1 MNWSTVRKFLAA
13 WGGVLIGHV
22 SAGTGAA
29 YRTKLLDR
37 MKSPTASDD
46 YTEPAT
52 QDNASRGPSLRYLIV
67 SNVKITLLG
76 ALIFIILW
84 VALELL
90 FPRLVRAESTMA
102 QAAGAVAEG
111 ATYPLATTI
120 ISMDRDKGGTVKWT
134 VRPRGTSLTPPDCR
148 IEAAESVGVAV
159 NAPPGVDFEF
169 VYGDAVEFY
178 QETLAVKIARILDI
192 VRAPEAAMD
201 QMGMKLYDVDALPAH
216 GYKMLLEGVE
226 PTQQPGA
233 MSAGG
238 EESEQRHQPILAFVT
253 AADTTPP
260 METSSWHE
268 LAGKAGEFDF
278 IGAPVQW
285 NIGVEDLLRYKAAE
299 PGLAEM
305 FECAGVSP
313 TNLVKGA
320 MHAVIA
326 SAEGMITEDTTM
338 DADWLAASEDTKM
351 YLAVMSRAIA
361 LENEIEGLD
370 PIRTVSF
377 RSAWDEAL
385 GQQWQAGI
393 KEEAQE
399 SIE

>member
-1 MNWSTVRKFLAA
+1 
-13 WGGVLIGHV
+13 
-22 SAGTGAA
+22 
-29 YRTKLLDR
+29 
-37 MKSPTASDD
+37 MKSPTAGDD
-46 YTEPAT
+46 YTDPAT
-52 QDNASRGPSLRYLIV
+52 QDNDARGPSLRYLIV

-76 ALIFIILW
+76 VLIFIILW

-90 FPRLVRAESTMA
+90 FPRLIRAEGTMT
-102 QAAGAVAEG
+102 QATEAVAEG
-111 ATYPLATTI
+111 VSYPLATATV
-120 ISMDRDKGGTVKWT
+120 SMDRERGGTVKWT
-134 VRPRGTSLTPPDCR
+134 VQPRGNSLGTPDCR
-148 IEAAESVGVAV
+148 IEAAESGGAAM

-169 VYGDAVEFY
+169 VHGDAVEFY

-201 QMGMKLYDVDALPAH
+201 QMGMKLYDVDALSEN
-216 GYKMLLEGVE
+216 GYKMLLEGIE
-226 PTQQPGA
+226 PAQQPSA
-233 MSAGG
+233 MGVGG
-238 EESEQRHQPILAFVT
+238 EGSEQRHQPILAFVT
-253 AADTTPP
+253 AADTTLP
-260 METSSWHE
+260 MDTSRWHE
-268 LAGKAGEFDF
+268 LAGKAGKIDF

-285 NIGVEDLLRYKAAE
+285 NMSVEDLLRYKAGE

-305 FECAGVSP
+305 FECAGVST

-326 SAEGMITEDTTM
+326 SAEGMITEETTM

-361 LENEIEGLD
+361 LENEIEGLH

-385 GQQWQAGI
+385 GHRWTVD
-393 KEEAQE
+393 E
-399 SIE
+399 